1 MKKDT
6 TKKMNL
12 GHIDKANRNGGDPLG
27 VNTEIGR
34 KLRQFYDGIL
44 SDDVPER
51 FTQLLSQLEQAES
64 SHKKD

>member
-6 TKKMNL
+6 TKTMNL
-12 GHIDKANRNGGDPLG
+12 GHIGKANRNGGDPLG

-44 SDDVPER
+44 SDAVPER

-64 SHKKD
+64 AQKKD